1 MPATAT
7 AAAATCPCEADLKGL
22 LQRIEGYLEGDGN
35 GYDSQGNEYS
45 ELKALWVEMGLLPGP
60 GGSAAGS
67 ESEKK
72 KTAAAEEGG
81 TQKEQPQQPAWYSQA
96 FDYWEAEHNCPAN
109 VDGVLGGF
117 GHVSPKDI
125 AGSVAFVEK
134 LRAALPNLKLGRV
147 VGTCWCACVGAVG
160 LLGTA
165 PGCVVVAGLH
175 ALITPLKT
183 TVPQTAAPASGA

>member
-1 MPATAT
+1 MPATGT
-7 AAAATCPCEADLKGL
+7 AAAASCPWEADLKGL
-22 LQRIEGYLEGDGN
+22 LQRIEGYLDGDGN

-72 KTAAAEEGG
+72 QTAAAEEGG

-96 FDYWEAEHNCPAN
+96 FDYWEAERNCPAN

-125 AGSVAFVEK
+125 AGSVAFVER

-147 VGTCWCACVGAVG
+147 VGTCWCACGHWGDWSARHRAA
-160 LLGTA
+160 LLW
-165 PGCVVVAGLH
+165 AGLH
-175 ALITPLKT
+175 ALIAPLKPA
-183 TVPQTAAPASGA
+183 VPQTAAPASGA